1 MTDRLAEL
9 FGAPLDEFVTTRNR
23 IAKEL
28 RADGNETEAAEV
40 AGLRKPTT
48 VVWGLDQLARQA
60 PDLIKAL
67 GKANDSLRGAGSV
80 ADMREASDERLRV
93 VRELVDRAAEL
104 LEEAGLGAAESTRER
119 MARTLLATASDPSA
133 EEALRDGRLTAEL
146 ELSGFGEVALTAAP
160 RIRAAAAPAQQGRCP
175 DRRPDRGGGSARGR
189 DVFAPE
195 GGQGGAPARRPGPAG
210 RRLGAA
216 ADRPEEGAAG
226 QGAGGGEVTRDSG
239 RARA

>member
-48 VVWGLDQLARQA
+48 VVWGLDQLAREA

-160 RIRAAAAPAQQGRCP
+160 PSEPRPPRPSKADARIAALTEEVAQLEGEMSSLQKEAKEARRHADQAQRAVDSAQRRIDQKKEQLAKARAAAK
-175 DRRPDRGGGSARGR
+175 
-189 DVFAPE
+189 
-195 GGQGGAPARRPGPAG
+195 
-210 RRLGAA
+210 
-216 ADRPEEGAAG
+216 
-226 QGAGGGEVTRDSG
+226 
-239 RARA
+239 

>member
-28 RADGNETEAAEV
+28 RADGNEIEATEV

-67 GKANDSLRGAGSV
+67 RKANDSLRGAGSV
-80 ADMREASDERLRV
+80 SDMREASDERLRV
-93 VRELVDRAAEL
+93 VRELVDRAAEIL
-104 LEEAGLGAAESTRER
+104 DEAGLGAAESTRER
-119 MARTLLATASDPSA
+119 MSRTLLATASDPPA

-146 ELSGFGEVALTAAP
+146 ELSGFGEAALTAAP
-160 RIRAAAAPAQQGRCP
+160 ESEPRPPRPSKADARIAALTDEVAQLEGEMSSLQKEAKEARRHADQAQRAVDSTQRRIDQKKEQLAKARAAAG
-175 DRRPDRGGGSARGR
+175 
-189 DVFAPE
+189 
-195 GGQGGAPARRPGPAG
+195 
-210 RRLGAA
+210 
-216 ADRPEEGAAG
+216 
-226 QGAGGGEVTRDSG
+226 
-239 RARA
+239 